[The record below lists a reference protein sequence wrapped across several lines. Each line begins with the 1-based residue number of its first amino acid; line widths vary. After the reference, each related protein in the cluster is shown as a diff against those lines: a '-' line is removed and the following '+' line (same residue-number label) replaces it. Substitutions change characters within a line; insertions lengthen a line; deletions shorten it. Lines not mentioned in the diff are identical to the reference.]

1 MPLSTGTGPGGARRG
16 AGRPKGS
23 KNKVTEEQ
31 KLKLWELAMAA
42 APDALLTLVE
52 VARDKSAPPAARVS
66 ASNSILDRA
75 LGKPAQA
82 VEHSGPDGTP
92 IPFDGFELT
101 VIAPAD
107 APFSDG
113 N

>member
-23 KNKVTEEQ
+23 KNKTTGEQ
-31 KLKLWELAMAA
+31 KLKLWELAMEA
-42 APDALLTLVE
+42 APEALKTLIS
-52 VARDKSAPPAARVS
+52 VAKDPQAPHAARVS
-66 ASNSILDRA
+66 AANSILDRA

-82 VEHSGPDGTP
+82 VEHSGPEGEP
-92 IPFDGFELT
+92 IAFDGFELT